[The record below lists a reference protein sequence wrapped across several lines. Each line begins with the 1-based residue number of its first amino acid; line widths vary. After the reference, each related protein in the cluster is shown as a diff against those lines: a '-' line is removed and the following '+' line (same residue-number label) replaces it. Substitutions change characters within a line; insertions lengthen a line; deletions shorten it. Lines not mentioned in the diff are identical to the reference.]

1 MLNWYN
7 QNIGDPVEASDYD
20 NGDSLSYLLGGED
33 ASSFDINSSTGQ
45 ILTNDALDH
54 ETDDSYTVTVIAR
67 DQAGATSSIS
77 VVISITDAN
86 DQPEFPA
93 TETGQRSVEENKSN
107 TDVGEPVA
115 ATDQDEN
122 TLTYELT
129 GGATSTF
136 TINSST
142 GQLTTVG
149 ALDSDAQD
157 TYSVT
162 VSVRDNKDDQGTS
175 DTAED
180 DSITVSITV
189 TDVNETPVVTGDTTP
204 EFAENGSGTVAEY
217 VADDPENGSITW
229 SLSGTHADDM
239 DISGGNLTFNSPP
252 DHETRDTYNV
262 IVQAFDGNSTGTL
275 AVVVTVTD
283 VNEDPEFSDT
293 TTTRTVEENTGANAP
308 VGLPVEAD
316 DPDGDSL
323 NYMLSG
329 TGAASFTIDSNG
341 QIKTVSSLDGDTQD
355 TYNVTVEVHDGKG
368 DDGSPSTT
376 TDDSIAVTI
385 TVTDVNEPPVL
396 TGSTSVD
403 LPENS
408 TTTVATYTATDPER
422 VTPTWDLSGDDE
434 DDFNITDGVL
444 TFKAMPDRE
453 GATDTD
459 KDSVYHVTIVA
470 ADGNNNSELPVTITV
485 TNVNERPEFP
495 STETGQRSVVEN
507 TGANQNVGVA
517 VAAEDPERDSL
528 TYTLG
533 GPDAS
538 SFNFNTGTGQILTKD
553 DLDSDTKPTYSVI
566 VSVRD
571 SKDAEGTA
579 DTAADDTISVT
590 ITVTDINE
598 PPVVTGTTTTKYAE
612 NGTGAVETYIATDPE
627 SAQILWSL
635 SGTDE
640 DDFTIS
646 QSGDLEFGSTP
657 DYEAPTDSEPN
668 NIYQVTVQAADGNST
683 TTRAVTITVTD
694 MNEKPQFP
702 SSETGQRSVVENTA
716 SGQNVGLPIA
726 AIDPERDSLT
736 YTLSGADA
744 TSFDFIITSGQ
755 IRTKDALDS
764 DSQASYSVIVSVHD
778 GKEADGSTSTS
789 IDDTI
794 SVTITVTDI
803 NEPPT
808 ISGTTTT
815 EYPENATHVV
825 ERYTY
830 DDPENDNIAWSLSGA
845 DEDDFTINQFGDL
858 EFASTPDY
866 ENPTVTGTNNSYSVN
881 VLAADGTSTTTYPV
895 TITVTDVN
903 ETPQFHLVKPA

>member
-1 MLNWYN
+1 M
-7 QNIGDPVEASDYD
+7 
-20 NGDSLSYLLGGED
+20 
-33 ASSFDINSSTGQ
+33 T
-45 ILTNDALDH
+45 
-54 ETDDSYTVTVIAR
+54 
-67 DQAGATSSIS
+67 
-77 VVISITDAN
+77 
-86 DQPEFPA
+86 
-93 TETGQRSVEENKSN
+93 
-107 TDVGEPVA
+107 
-115 ATDQDEN
+115 
-122 TLTYELT
+122 
-129 GGATSTF
+129 
-136 TINSST
+136 
-142 GQLTTVG
+142 
-149 ALDSDAQD
+149 
-157 TYSVT
+157 
-162 VSVRDNKDDQGTS
+162 
-175 DTAED
+175 
-180 DSITVSITV
+180 
-189 TDVNETPVVTGDTTP
+189 
-204 EFAENGSGTVAEY
+204 
-217 VADDPENGSITW
+217 
-229 SLSGTHADDM
+229 
-239 DISGGNLTFNSPP
+239 
-252 DHETRDTYNV
+252 
-262 IVQAFDGNSTGTL
+262 
-275 AVVVTVTD
+275 
-283 VNEDPEFSDT
+283 
-293 TTTRTVEENTGANAP
+293 
-308 VGLPVEAD
+308 
-316 DPDGDSL
+316 
-323 NYMLSG
+323 
-329 TGAASFTIDSNG
+329 
-341 QIKTVSSLDGDTQD
+341 
-355 TYNVTVEVHDGKG
+355 
-368 DDGSPSTT
+368 
-376 TDDSIAVTI
+376 
-385 TVTDVNEPPVL
+385 
-396 TGSTSVD
+396 
-403 LPENS
+403 
-408 TTTVATYTATDPER
+408 
-422 VTPTWDLSGDDE
+422 
-434 DDFNITDGVL
+434 
-444 TFKAMPDRE
+444 
-453 GATDTD
+453 
-459 KDSVYHVTIVA
+459 
-470 ADGNNNSELPVTITV
+470 
-485 TNVNERPEFP
+485 
-495 STETGQRSVVEN
+495 
-507 TGANQNVGVA
+507 
-517 VAAEDPERDSL
+517 
-528 TYTLG
+528 
-533 GPDAS
+533 
-538 SFNFNTGTGQILTKD
+538 
-553 DLDSDTKPTYSVI
+553 

-571 SKDAEGTA
+571 SKDADGNA
-579 DTAADDTISVT
+579 DTATDDTISVT

-598 PPVVTGTTTTKYAE
+598 PPVVTGTTTTEYAE
-612 NGTGAVETYIATDPE
+612 NDTGAVETYIATDPE

-646 QSGDLEFGSTP
+646 QSGDLEFASTP

-830 DDPENDNIAWSLSGA
+830 DDPENDNIAWSLSVA

-903 ETPQFHLVKPA
+903 ETPQFPSSETGLRSVDENTPAGQDIGSPVAATDPDHGATLTYILDGTDSEYFDIDELTGQLKTKADLNAEGQNTYSFYVDVHDGKDAEGNPSTSSDAFMYVTITVENVNEAPVVTGATSTEYVENGNGAVATYTADDPEENNIGWSPGEADGAAFSMSAGGVLSFVSPPDYESKKVYSLTVNAFGRTTHRLTGCDHHHHRR